1 MKTQRVLACVLA
13 LFVTLTLGVYAGG
26 NQEASASEG
35 EEKVELLWWMHWA
48 DEPGRRALF
57 ETIREDYMAQNPNVE
72 IELVW
77 WDKKE
82 LFPALRN
89 TLTTGSE
96 FPDLF
101 YFEDFILEF
110 IDAGWVADLS
120 DAIDWSNVRQDGKE
134 YWTKARADGTT
145 GVWAIPLERDLAPL
159 IYYNPALFEKI
170 GIDVP
175 EDKQFSEEEFL
186 QVCRRIRAAGYDPFA
201 QGIGDRPYP
210 GIYIVRA
217 ILLAQLGEEKFRDLW
232 YGEASW
238 RDPDVRKALDYVKKL
253 IDVPVNPP
261 TYSTMGLA
269 ESHVYFHTQQRAAM
283 FLVGAWYTARAF
295 AEPEAGGQP
304 DDFRVSFLKY
314 PEMKNGKGAGKM
326 ITAYA
331 GSMAL
336 AADSRNL
343 EEAKKL
349 ADFVCQEKYGNM
361 WLAKTAIPTGIKTNP
376 DTIQETDFEWYFKE
390 MEESLSDVEFAKVN
404 LVPSSGDLW
413 DAYVSIFN
421 EGLPMGMISL
431 DEAVERLE
439 KARQK

>member
-1 MKTQRVLACVLA
+1 MSLAV
-13 LFVTLTLGVYAGG
+13 FAGG
-26 NQEASASEG
+26 KQEGTGTSSG
-35 EEKVELLWWMHWA
+35 EEKVKLLWWMHWA
-48 DEPGRRALF
+48 DEPGRRSIF
-57 ETIREDYMAQNPNVE
+57 EAIKEDYVAKNPNVE

-120 DAIDWSNVRQDGKE
+120 DAIDWGNVRQDGKE
-134 YWTKARADGTT
+134 YWTKTRADGKT
-145 GVWAIPLERDLAPL
+145 GVWAVPLERDLAPL
-159 IYYNPALFEKI
+159 IYYNPDLMKKI
-170 GIDVP
+170 GIDIP
-175 EDKQFSEEEFL
+175 ADKQLSDDEFL
-186 QVCRRIRAAGYDPFA
+186 AMCQKIRAAGYDPFA

-217 ILLAQLGEEKFRDLW
+217 ILLAQLGEEKFRELW
-232 YGEASW
+232 YGNASW
-238 RDPDVRKALDYVKKL
+238 KDPDVRKALEYLKKL
-253 IDVPVNPP
+253 IEVPVNPP

-295 AEPEAGGQP
+295 ADPEAGGQP
-304 DDFRVSFLKY
+304 EDFRVSFLKY
-314 PEMKNGKGAGKM
+314 PAMSGGKGTGKM

-331 GSMAL
+331 GSLAL
-336 AADSRNL
+336 AAESKNL
-343 EEAKKL
+343 DTAKDL
-349 ADFVCQEKYGNM
+349 ADFICQEKYGNM

-376 DTIQETDFEWYFKE
+376 DTIPETEFEWYFKE
-390 MEESLSDVEFAKVN
+390 MEKCLSDVEFAKVN
-404 LVPSSGDLW
+404 LVPEDGDIW
-413 DAYVSIFN
+413 DSYVTVFN
-421 EGLPMGMISL
+421 EGLPMGML
-431 DEAVERLE
+431 TLNEAIEKLE
-439 KARQK
+439 KARMK